1 MTTDDSASSPDVPQR
16 TLKNAIH
23 CCGSGR
29 HGGARVAMTLRPA
42 PPDLGI
48 VFSRIDL
55 SHRPWVSASW
65 EQAVVD
71 GESTGLINE
80 SGIAVAGIGPLM
92 SALSGCAIDNA
103 MIELDGPEV
112 PAMDGSAAP
121 FVFLLECAGAAE
133 QAAHRRALEIRSPIR
148 IQEKG
153 ASLALTPG
161 PALTL
166 GVTCRSPSA
175 AVGEQSWAVTVDR
188 QSYKREVSRARRF
201 EFLDPAA
208 DSETPDARVD
218 NAVAVIGDRYLDDR
232 PLRFENEF
240 VRHQAQC
247 MIGDLYLA
255 GGPIVGQVTAK
266 HATRDMAIR
275 LLAKLFGESGA
286 QWWSDLSHAKG
297 SQSERPQGPEG
308 PESAERSAAVGT

>member
-1 MTTDDSASSPDVPQR
+1 MTTDDPGSSPDVPQR

-23 CCGSGR
+23 CCGTGR
-29 HGGARVAMTLRPA
+29 QNGARVAMTLRPA

-65 EQAVVD
+65 EHAVID
-71 GESTGLINE
+71 GEATGLVNE

-121 FVFLLECAGAAE
+121 FVFLLECAGAAK
-133 QAAHRRALEIRSPIR
+133 QAAPRRALEIRGPVR

-153 ASLALTPG
+153 ASLALSPG
-161 PALTL
+161 PGLTL

-175 AVGEQSWAVTVDR
+175 AIGEQSWAVTVDR

-201 EFLDPAA
+201 EFLDPA
-208 DSETPDARVD
+208 DDAEMQERRVD
-218 NAVAVIGDRYLDDR
+218 NAVAVVGDRYLDDR

-247 MIGDLYLA
+247 LIGDLYLA
-255 GGPIVGQVTAK
+255 GGPIIGQVTAK
-266 HATRDMAIR
+266 NATRDMTIR

-286 QWWSDLSHAKG
+286 QWWSDLSRA
-297 SQSERPQGPEG
+297 ERPRGPEA
-308 PESAERSAAVGT
+308 PESVERPAAAAN

>member
-1 MTTDDSASSPDVPQR
+1 MPWRFAQAGFTQDARLP
-16 TLKNAIH
+16 
-23 CCGSGR
+23 SGE
-29 HGGARVAMTLRPA
+29 
-42 PPDLGI
+42 
-48 VFSRIDL
+48 F
-55 SHRPWVSASW
+55 
-65 EQAVVD
+65 
-71 GESTGLINE
+71 
-80 SGIAVAGIGPLM
+80 
-92 SALSGCAIDNA
+92 
-103 MIELDGPEV
+103 
-112 PAMDGSAAP
+112 
-121 FVFLLECAGAAE
+121 
-133 QAAHRRALEIRSPIR
+133 ALEIRSPIR

-266 HATRDMAIR
+266 NATRDMAIR
-275 LLAKLFGESGA
+275 LLAKLCGESGA
-286 QWWSDLSHAKG
+286 QWWSDLSRAPG
-297 SQSERPQGPEG
+297 SQAERSQAPEA